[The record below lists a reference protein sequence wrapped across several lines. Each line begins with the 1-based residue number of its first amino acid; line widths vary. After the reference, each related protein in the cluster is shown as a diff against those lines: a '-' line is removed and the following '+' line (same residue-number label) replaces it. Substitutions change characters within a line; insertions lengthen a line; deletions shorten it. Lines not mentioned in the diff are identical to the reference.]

1 VEDIVARGYAAIAF
15 FNGDI
20 CKENYNPSTVFLDGV
35 FPCFERPQ
43 DRNDKSWAVLSAW
56 AWGASRVM
64 DWIETEPLLDARRVA
79 VVGHSRGGKTSLLA
93 GVTDERFAMTCVNDS
108 GCGGAKLSHIELP
121 QSEHYEAFLASR
133 VTYWYCGAF
142 QRYCVNK
149 DDKLEIDQHQ
159 WAALVAPR
167 LLAIASASED
177 VWAGPEGE
185 FHTARLASPAWELYG
200 RKGLAKDEAFPP
212 CAVHLGNGDV
222 SYHMR
227 SGKHDL
233 TPLDWNV
240 YMNFADSHGWKK

>member
-1 VEDIVARGYAAIAF
+1 
-15 FNGDI
+15 
-20 CKENYNPSTVFLDGV
+20 
-35 FPCFERPQ
+35 
-43 DRNDKSWAVLSAW
+43 
-56 AWGASRVM
+56 M
-64 DWIETEPLLDARRVA
+64 DWIETEPLLNAKLVA

-108 GCGGAKLSHIELP
+108 GCGGAKLAHIELP
-121 QSEHYEAFLASR
+121 QSEHYEAFLRSR

-142 QRYCVNK
+142 QRYCANN
-149 DDKLEIDQHQ
+149 DKNLEIDQHQ

-200 RKGLAKDEAFPP
+200 RKGLSGAEFPP
-212 CAVHLGNGDV
+212 CGVHLGGDGDV

-227 SGKHDL
+227 SGKHNL
-233 TPLDWNV
+233 TLEDWRI
-240 YMNFADSHGWKK
+240 YMNFADAHGWNK